1 MLAMQLSL
9 PTVAS
14 EPIIEMTD
22 IWREYPPSTVA
33 LSGASIQIAAGE
45 RVAIMGPSGSG
56 KTTLLS
62 IAGLLDTPTRGRY
75 LLAGEDTSGMD
86 DARRSRLRARHIGF
100 VFQGFHLVPYLTV
113 QENVEYGL
121 ELAGQE
127 QNARRA
133 AHDAVEAVGLGD
145 RQDAYPA
152 TLSGGEQQRAAIARA
167 IARQPQLVLCDEPTG
182 NLDSTNTEAV
192 LDLLL
197 GEASGD
203 ATIVIVTHNP
213 EVAERCSRTIHVQDG
228 RVL

>member
-1 MLAMQLSL
+1 MQYSL
-9 PTVAS
+9 NAAVP
-14 EPIIEMTD
+14 EPIIAMTD

-33 LSGASIQIAAGE
+33 LSGVSIQVAPGE

-62 IAGLLDTPTRGRY
+62 IAGLLDTPTRGNY
-75 LLAGEDTSGMD
+75 VLAGEDTSGMD
-86 DARRSRLRARHIGF
+86 DARRSRLRARLMGF

-113 QENVEYGL
+113 RENVEYGL
-121 ELAGQE
+121 ELAGQR
-127 QNARRA
+127 QTSRRA
-133 AHDAVEAVGLGD
+133 ADAVEAVGLGD
-145 RQDAYPA
+145 RRDAYPA

-197 GEASGD
+197 GDTSGN
-203 ATIVIVTHNP
+203 ATIVLVTHDP
-213 EVAERCSRTIHVQDG
+213 EVAGRCSRTIHVQDG
-228 RVL
+228 RVR